1 MNPFKYGCSVK
12 GDFFCPRS
20 MPESEEIV
28 YWFEGEYRFVNPFF
42 REWIKRNV

>member
-1 MNPFKYGCSVK
+1 
-12 GDFFCPRS
+12 